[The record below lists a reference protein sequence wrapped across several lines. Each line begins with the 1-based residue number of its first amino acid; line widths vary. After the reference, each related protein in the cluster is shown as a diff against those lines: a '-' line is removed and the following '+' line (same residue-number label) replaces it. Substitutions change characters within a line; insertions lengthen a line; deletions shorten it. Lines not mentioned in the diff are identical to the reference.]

1 MTDSQFKSKKGK
13 KEKKNRQKRWDKQK
27 TKSKMKNLNAALLLV
42 NRMDIWLKE
51 IFRWIK
57 IQIQLFAAMR
67 NLLLS

>member
-1 MTDSQFKSKKGK
+1 
-13 KEKKNRQKRWDKQK
+13 
-27 TKSKMKNLNAALLLV
+27 MKDLNTALLLV

-57 IQIQLFAAMR
+57 IEIQLFAAMR

>member
-1 MTDSQFKSKKGK
+1 MTNSQFKSKKGK
-13 KEKKNRQKRWDKQK
+13 KKKNRQNRWDKQK
-27 TKSKMKNLNAALLLV
+27 TKSKRKDLNTALLLV

-57 IQIQLFAAMR
+57 IEIQLFAAMR

>member
-1 MTDSQFKSKKGK
+1 MTNSQFKSKKGK
-13 KEKKNRQKRWDKQK
+13 KKKNRQNRWDKQK
-27 TKSKMKNLNAALLLV
+27 TKSKRKDLNAALLLV

-57 IQIQLFAAMR
+57 IEIQLFAAMR